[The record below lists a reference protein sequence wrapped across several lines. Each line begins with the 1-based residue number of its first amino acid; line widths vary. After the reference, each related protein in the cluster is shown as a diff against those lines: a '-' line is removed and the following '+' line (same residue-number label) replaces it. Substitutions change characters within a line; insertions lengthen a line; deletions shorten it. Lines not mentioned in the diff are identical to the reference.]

1 MPELPKAGFS
11 VGRNFCSLRRHSL
24 RNDIDNSIRVILV
37 IACSILFSCAAIQP
51 RQFKSRDAEEFN
63 NRGFAHCQK
72 GQYDQAISD
81 FSKAIKANP
90 GLAPAYNNRGAVYLY
105 KAQYD
110 QAILDLSKAI
120 EIDPRLAQAYNNRGW
135 AYVKK
140 WQYDRAI
147 SDFSKST
154 EIDPGFV
161 EAYYHR
167 AIVYFRLEEY
177 DKSLSDVIKAQ
188 QLGYE
193 IPLKFLDDLRK
204 ATGGISV

>member
-1 MPELPKAGFS
+1 MNLRY
-11 VGRNFCSLRRHSL
+11 VQILCLLRRHSMKS
-24 RNDIDNSIRVILV
+24 NISHSIRAIL
-37 IACSILFSCAAIQP
+37 IITCSILVSCATIQ
-51 RQFKSRDAEEFN
+51 QTQKSSDAEVFN

-90 GLAPAYNNRGAVYLY
+90 RLAHAYNNRGAAYLY

-110 QAILDLSKAI
+110 RAIADLTKAI
-120 EIDPRLAQAYNNRGW
+120 EIDPRLAQAYDNRGW
-135 AYVKK
+135 AYIKK

-147 SDFSKST
+147 SDFNKTT
-154 EIDPGFV
+154 EIDPEFV

-167 AIVYFRLEEY
+167 ATAYFLLEEY

-188 QLGYE
+188 QLGYR
-193 IPLKFLDDLRK
+193 IPLEFLDDLRK
-204 ATGGISV
+204 VTGGISV